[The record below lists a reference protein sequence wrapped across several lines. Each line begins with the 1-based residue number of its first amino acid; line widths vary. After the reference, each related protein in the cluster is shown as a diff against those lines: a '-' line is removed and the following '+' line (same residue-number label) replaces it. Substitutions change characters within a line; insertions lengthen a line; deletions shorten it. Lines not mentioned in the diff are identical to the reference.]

1 MGWFFSATSIFEL
14 CFLGMWVSHS
24 CLSTFDKSVYRFYSD
39 FPHSPN
45 LANKNFLPFLAC
57 PPLFPV
63 KGLCRDDLIHWNH
76 VPWSVL
82 FMDLLLTWQNLESF
96 RSQTSCTLCGLLYI
110 GLCSVY
116 IREISPW
123 LGQSG
128 WNGTS
133 RAWVLRYIFQ
143 KKRLDMKIHCSL
155 LPDSGCSLTSF
166 FLKLLPPWVPYP
178 DGC

>member
-1 MGWFFSATSIFEL
+1 MASIFEL

-24 CLSTFDKSVYRFYSD
+24 CLSNFDKSVYRVYSD

-57 PPLFPV
+57 PPLLPV